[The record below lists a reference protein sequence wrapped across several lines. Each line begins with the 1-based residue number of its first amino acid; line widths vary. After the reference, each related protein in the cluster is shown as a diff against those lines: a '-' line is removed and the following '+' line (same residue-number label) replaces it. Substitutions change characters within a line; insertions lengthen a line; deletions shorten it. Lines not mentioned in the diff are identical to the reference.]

1 MTGPSGWLALLALG
15 SAATTRAPEHFGA
28 VAEVHADVRGAEAA
42 SFDAAGRLWI
52 AETLLD
58 RLTVIEADGTRRAIG
73 GRCARAGEFL
83 RPAGLACAADG
94 RVYVADTG
102 NRRVQVLDG
111 RGAPLLAFGARGRG
125 AGGLCEPRGLALD
138 ARRVLVADAGHA
150 RVACFTLEGEPLAA
164 LDADGA
170 LVRPTAVALDAL
182 GRVWIADEGLERV
195 VRLDATGAIDRELGG
210 RGRGTGRFAA
220 PVALGFV
227 GTRLFVAD
235 RHNHR
240 VQEFD
245 AAGAFVAAFP
255 RPAYAPHGAPGG
267 LFSPAGLA
275 ISPDGA
281 RIALCE
287 PLEDRV
293 QVFVEAA
300 DAAEVHDD
308 HGEEGEH
315 LARVSPGAAG
325 DGRVTAWIEPEGPRV
340 RVLRDEGP
348 GLAPLTELGVRGG
361 MACELARPLDV
372 ALDAARGRI
381 HVADGGRLWTFA
393 LREGALER
401 GLDPLAGRVER
412 YVELEAQ
419 RAAAGIPL
427 EWPASA
433 DALAVL
439 PDGGLV
445 AADARNR
452 SLLVL
457 DAGGRLRATW
467 DLADGGGLSLPVEL
481 VRADEQL
488 FVCDADRGLVLRLD
502 LDGRCVARLEHAG
515 EEPLVAPWG
524 VLPLDDG
531 RVLVS
536 DRATD
541 RIHVFDAQGVRVS
554 TFGARGGGPG
564 ELRQPT
570 ALLPSTRGHLRV
582 IDTGNRRAQ
591 VLTLDG
597 HFVLSLG

>member
-1 MTGPSGWLALLALG
+1 MVVALG
-15 SAATTRAPEHFGA
+15 TSPAARVPEHFGA
-28 VAEVHADVRGAEAA
+28 LAAVHVDLRGAEAA
-42 SFDAAGRLWI
+42 SFDSAGRLWV
-52 AETLLD
+52 AETLRD
-58 RLTVIEADGTRRAIG
+58 RLAVIEPDGTRRAIG
-73 GRCARAGEFL
+73 ARGARAGEFL
-83 RPAGLACAADG
+83 RPAGIACAADG
-94 RVYVADTG
+94 RVFVADTG
-102 NRRVQVLDG
+102 NQRVQVLDG
-111 RGAPLLAFGARGRG
+111 AGAPLLAFGARGRG
-125 AGGLCEPRGLALD
+125 VGGLCEPRGLALD
-138 ARRVLVADAGHA
+138 ARRVLVADAGNA
-150 RVACFTLEGEPLAA
+150 RVACFTLEGEPLAS
-164 LDADGA
+164 LDARGV

-195 VRLDATGAIDRELGG
+195 VRLDATGAIDREIGG
-210 RGRGTGRFAA
+210 RGRRTGRFAA
-220 PVALGFV
+220 PVALGFA

-245 AAGAFVAAFP
+245 AAGGFVAAFP
-255 RPAYAPHGAPGG
+255 APAYAPHAAPGG

-275 ISPDGA
+275 LSPDGA

-300 DAAEVHDD
+300 DAAEAHDD

-325 DGRVTAWIEPEGPRV
+325 DGRITAWIEPEGPRV
-340 RVLRDEGP
+340 RVLRDEGV

-361 MACELARPLDV
+361 MACDFLRPLDV
-372 ALDAARGRI
+372 ALDPARGAL
-381 HVADGGRLWTFA
+381 HVADGARWWTLA

-401 GLDPLAGRVER
+401 GLDPLAGRVVR

-419 RAAAGIPL
+419 RAAAGVAL
-427 EWPASA
+427 EWPASVE
-433 DALAVL
+433 ALAVL

-452 SLLVL
+452 VLLVL
-457 DAGGRLRATW
+457 GADGRLRTTW
-467 DLADGGGLSLPVEL
+467 DVADGGGLLRPVEL
-481 VRADEQL
+481 VRADEHL
-488 FVCDADRGLVLRLD
+488 WVCDADRGAVLRLD
-502 LDGRCVARLEHAG
+502 RDGRCVGRLEHAG

-536 DRATD
+536 DRAGD
-541 RIHVFDAQGVRVS
+541 RIHVFDARGVRMS

-570 ALLPSTRGHLRV
+570 ALLPSIRGHLRV

-597 HFVLSLG
+597 RFVLSLG